1 MPTALIVLPA
11 VFAIADWMSRAFE
24 HAQPRQISRRPDRPV
39 GFLQRSA
46 NFLSRSHCWADFL
59 FGCHEF
65 TTGRGPSSM
74 SIDTLLVILI
84 LTFGVGAVLHRWDL
98 RRHL

>member
-1 MPTALIVLPA
+1 MPTALILLPA
-11 VFAIADWMSRAFE
+11 VFPVADWMSGAFE
-24 HAQPRQISRRPDRPV
+24 HAQPPQISRWPGRPV

-46 NFLSRSHCWADFL
+46 NFLSRSHCGADFL
-59 FGCHEF
+59 FGCLEF